1 MEKQYKT
8 NKIMT
13 AVEWL
18 VNKILV
24 EVDKCDDKGNII
36 GVYYWNAYRSCTNLL
51 EYVNK
56 AKRLEKQQL
65 IEMHDKGFDSVQQLN
80 DDYAIGFA
88 RFYKMANNN
97 EYHLYPNASI
107 EEHLEIF
114 KKENGL

>member
-1 MEKQYKT
+1 
-8 NKIMT
+8 MT

-80 DDYAIGFA
+80 DDYAIEFA
-88 RFYKMANNN
+88 EWFW
-97 EYHLYPNASI
+97 YHGTKYWRGERKDYLDMSEI
-107 EEHLEIF
+107 LEIF
-114 KKENGL
+114 KKEKGL